1 MGRLV
6 DFVNSLAEDPE
17 LEELFDREPIAI
29 MSRAGLE
36 PHEQEV
42 LLNGT
47 TQEIR
52 NAIAG
57 DLGDGEMEAF
67 VEGGPVVYVI
77 KMLHVIKMSPA

>member
-6 DFVNSLAEDPE
+6 DFVNSLADDPE

-36 PHEQEV
+36 PHEQEL
-42 LLNGT
+42 LLNGS

-52 NAIAG
+52 NALIE
-57 DLGDGEMEAF
+57 DLGDGAQGF
-67 VEGGPVVYVI
+67 SAGGPTVYVI

>member
-6 DFVNSLAEDPE
+6 DFVNSLADDPE
-17 LEELFDREPIAI
+17 LEELYDREPIAI

-36 PHEQEV
+36 PHEQEL
-42 LLNGT
+42 LLNGS

-52 NAIAG
+52 NALIE
-57 DLGDGEMEAF
+57 DQGDGVEAF
-67 VEGGPVVYVI
+67 AAGAPAVYVI